1 VKRTDYLA
9 EVIRLY
15 LLAPDTPAKARRRDW
30 AVAGTL
36 YRLGIP
42 LLTVDVSESS

>member
-1 VKRTDYLA
+1 MKRTDYLA